1 MAVKNYRQQRGL
13 TLQVGWE
20 DKIDFGLDL
29 YRDRPVELLRL
40 LVPTGPLEVLKP
52 EDLDIQDFKPEV
64 RTDICQMC
72 HIRHERPVAFHEFI
86 FSSSSSSS
94 EVEDHNETQELLV
107 RGGDS
112 DPDSDLDSM
121 PELEDDVDV
130 STIEIP
136 LWLIP
141 NGVLVTFRGG

>member
-1 MAVKNYRQQRGL
+1 M
-13 TLQVGWE
+13 
-20 DKIDFGLDL
+20 
-29 YRDRPVELLRL
+29 
-40 LVPTGPLEVLKP
+40 
-52 EDLDIQDFKPEV
+52 
-64 RTDICQMC
+64 
-72 HIRHERPVAFHEFI
+72 AFHEFI
-86 FSSSSSSS
+86 SSSSSSSS